1 MEWGIGALKHELKH
15 LMKRFDSTC
24 PSIANSHAN
33 SHANCL
39 LTNILHRQQ
48 MDYMMQFY
56 GDEAYEDILGWDGGL
71 WYMSIVTLSLS
82 TMTMAFMTLHQIIT
96 F

>member
-1 MEWGIGALKHELKH
+1 
-15 LMKRFDSTC
+15 
-24 PSIANSHAN
+24 
-33 SHANCL
+33 
-39 LTNILHRQQ
+39 

-56 GDEAYEDILGWDGGL
+56 GDETYEDILGWDGDL

-82 TMTMAFMTLHQIIT
+82 TMTMAFMTLHQTIT